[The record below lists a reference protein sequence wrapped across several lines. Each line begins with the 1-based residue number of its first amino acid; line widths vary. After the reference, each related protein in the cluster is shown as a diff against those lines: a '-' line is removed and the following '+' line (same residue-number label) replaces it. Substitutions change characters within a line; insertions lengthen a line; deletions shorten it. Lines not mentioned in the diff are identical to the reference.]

1 MKKVGKITRP
11 FRYDLNQILY
21 DYTVKV
27 TNRFKGLDL
36 VDRVPEE
43 LWTEVSNIVQ
53 EAVTKII
60 PKKKKYKKAE
70 WLSEEVLQIA
80 EERREAKARKKGKMK
95 PNERKVSEDSRRDGC
110 VLSLSVGC
118 DSLLPFDCS
127 PPGLSV
133 HGLLQA
139 RILEWVAVSPSRGSS

>member
-1 MKKVGKITRP
+1 MDT
-11 FRYDLNQILY
+11 
-21 DYTVKV
+21 
-27 TNRFKGLDL
+27 
-36 VDRVPEE
+36 VPEE
-43 LWTEVSNIVQ
+43 LWMEVLNIVQ
-53 EAVTKII
+53 EAVTKAI
-60 PKKKKYKKAE
+60 PKKKKCKRAK

-133 HGLLQA
+133 HGIFQV
-139 RILEWVAVSPSRGSS
+139 RIPQWAAISSSRYLPNPRIKHASRAL

>member
-1 MKKVGKITRP
+1 MDT
-11 FRYDLNQILY
+11 
-21 DYTVKV
+21 
-27 TNRFKGLDL
+27 
-36 VDRVPEE
+36 VPEE
-43 LWTEVSNIVQ
+43 LWMEVLNIVQ
-53 EAVTKII
+53 EAVTKAI
-60 PKKKKYKKAE
+60 PKKKKCKRAK

-118 DSLLPFDCS
+118 DSLLPFDYS

-133 HGLLQA
+133 HGIFQV
-139 RILEWVAVSPSRGSS
+139 RIPQWVAISSSRYLPNPRIKHASRAL